1 MPDNLTI
8 IGAGIVGVAT
18 AAYLKRDGHHVTLVD
33 MRPPGEY
40 CSFGNAGILSPGSCV
55 PLATPGIQWK
65 VPGYLMDPMGPL
77 TIRWSYLPKAM
88 PWLLRFLAASTPSR
102 VEAIANALRPLL
114 KQTFDAY
121 LPLARHAGLADLIR
135 HTGYVVAYEKRT
147 SYIGDSIAW
156 KLRRDRGVIVQEL
169 DQDGIRALVPQLTGQ
184 YEMGLYLPEQG
195 FVANP
200 GRLTKGLAAQ
210 FECDGGIILRRQ
222 VRDIDVGWDGPRA
235 LITDDGPIPVE
246 KLVICAGSHSNEF
259 TSRLGD
265 SVPLEAE
272 RGYHVT
278 YSDPRVMLT
287 MPVFMPEHKFFVTPM
302 EMGLRIAGQTEF
314 AGIAA
319 DPDYQRAD
327 ILARHMQR
335 LFPDI
340 SSADTTKWMG
350 RRPSMP
356 DSLPVIGR
364 ATRFKNTYYAFGH
377 GHVGLCSGAPTGRI
391 VADLVAGREPNIDV
405 TPFRPDRFR

>member
-1 MPDNLTI
+1 
-8 IGAGIVGVAT
+8 
-18 AAYLKRDGHHVTLVD
+18 
-33 MRPPGEY
+33 MR
-40 CSFGNAGILSPGSCV
+40 
-55 PLATPGIQWK
+55 T
-65 VPGYLMDPMGPL
+65 
-77 TIRWSYLPKAM
+77 
-88 PWLLRFLAASTPSR
+88 
-102 VEAIANALRPLL
+102 
-114 KQTFDAY
+114 
-121 LPLARHAGLADLIR
+121 PLARDAGVADLIR
-135 HTGYVVAYEKRT
+135 QTGYVVAYQKRT

-156 KLRRDRGVIVQEL
+156 KLRRDRGVVVEEL

-210 FECDGGIILRRQ
+210 FERDGGIILRRQ

-235 LITDDGPIPVE
+235 LMTDDGPIPVE

-287 MPVFMPEHKFFVTPM
+287 MPVFMPEHKFFITPM

-319 DPDYQRAD
+319 DPDYGRAD
-327 ILARHMQR
+327 ILARHMRR

-340 SSADTTKWMG
+340 STRRYDEMDGTSAVDARFAAG
-350 RRPSMP
+350 H
-356 DSLPVIGR
+356 R
-364 ATRFKNTYYAFGH
+364 AFDAILER
-377 GHVGLCSGAPTGRI
+377 LLR
-391 VADLVAGREPNIDV
+391 
-405 TPFRPDRFR
+405 FRPRPCRSVRRRAYRPHRCRSRRRTRAEHRRHTVPAGPVP